1 MRYDNCHYKGKYVM
15 ITLGKRQIIERISLG
30 KKRAGKGI

>member
-15 ITLGKRQIIERISLG
+15 IILDEDTIYQENITSKEKVR
-30 KKRAGKGI
+30 